1 MTFKPTGTEAK
12 VCDLIAKRQQLGIA
26 KYGTTVAQN
35 PLPLRQWLVHQQE
48 ELADALVYCT
58 RAIEE
63 LDASGVAAKKY
74 DATNCLGATVF
85 DVDGDVFL
93 KCVKSIDILAREV
106 ELFYEPYRVHNPTY
120 TIKFS
125 RIESVFGDAE
135 APMRFNCYARSGSG
149 GQGAQASSGAGPSGA
164 AVAQASS
171 GAGPS
176 GAAVAS
182 GPCLNDLVDR
192 SKGAVSAMRSIVD
205 LIDSGNRQVVSIKV
219 STALGDAVANTNG
232 LVFSEKVSIELELCK

>member
-1 MTFKPTGTEAK
+1 MTKKT
-12 VCDLIAKRQQLGIA
+12 
-26 KYGTTVAQN
+26 
-35 PLPLRQWLVHQQE
+35 
-48 ELADALVYCT
+48 
-58 RAIEE
+58 
-63 LDASGVAAKKY
+63 ASGAATKKY
-74 DATNCLGATVF
+74 DSTNCPGATVF

-135 APMRFNCYARSGSG
+135 APMRFNCYARSGSE
-149 GQGAQASSGAGPSGA
+149 GQGAQASSGAGP
-164 AVAQASS
+164 S

-192 SKGAVSAMRSIVD
+192 SKGAVGAMRAIVD

>member
-1 MTFKPTGTEAK
+1 MTFRPTGTEAK
-12 VCDLIAKRQQLGIA
+12 VCELIAKRQQLGIA

-135 APMRFNCYARSGSG
+135 APMRFNCYTRSGSE
-149 GQGAQASSGAGPSGA
+149 GQG
-164 AVAQASS
+164 AQASS

-192 SKGAVSAMRSIVD
+192 SKGAVGAMRSIVD

-219 STALGDAVANTNG
+219 STAMGDAVANANG

>member
-1 MTFKPTGTEAK
+1 MTKKT
-12 VCDLIAKRQQLGIA
+12 
-26 KYGTTVAQN
+26 
-35 PLPLRQWLVHQQE
+35 
-48 ELADALVYCT
+48 
-58 RAIEE
+58 
-63 LDASGVAAKKY
+63 ASGVAAKKY

-164 AVAQASS
+164 AVA
-171 GAGPS
+171 
-176 GAAVAS
+176 S
-182 GPCLNDLVDR
+182 GPCPNDLVDR

>member
-1 MTFKPTGTEAK
+1 MNIKPTGTEAK
-12 VCDLIAKRQQLGIA
+12 VCDLIAKRQMMGVN

-35 PLPLRQWLVHQQE
+35 PLTLRQWLVHQQE

-58 RAIEE
+58 RAIDE
-63 LDASGVAAKKY
+63 LDASGAAAKKY
-74 DATNCLGATVF
+74 DSTNCLGATVF

-93 KCVKSIDILAREV
+93 KCVKSIDVLAGEV
-106 ELFYEPYRVHNPTY
+106 ELFYEPYRLYNPTY

-135 APMRFNCYARSGSG
+135 APMRFNCYARSGAR
-149 GQGAQASSGAGPSGA
+149 GQ
-164 AVAQASS
+164 VAQASS
-171 GAGPS
+171 GAGGS

-192 SKGAVSAMRSIVD
+192 TNGAVGAMRSIVGQ
-205 LIDSGNRQVVSIKV
+205 IESGNRQVVSIRV
-219 STALGDAVANTNG
+219 ATSLGDAVACPNG

>member
-1 MTFKPTGTEAK
+1 MTKKT
-12 VCDLIAKRQQLGIA
+12 
-26 KYGTTVAQN
+26 
-35 PLPLRQWLVHQQE
+35 
-48 ELADALVYCT
+48 
-58 RAIEE
+58 
-63 LDASGVAAKKY
+63 ASGAATKKY
-74 DATNCLGATVF
+74 DSTNCPGATVF

-93 KCVKSIDILAREV
+93 KCVKSIDVLAGEV

-125 RIESVFGDAE
+125 RIESIVGDAE
-135 APMRFNCYARSGSG
+135 TPMRFNCYARSGEK
-149 GQGAQASSGAGPSGA
+149 GQ
-164 AVAQASS
+164 VAQASS

-192 SKGAVSAMRSIVD
+192 SKGAVGAMRAIVD

>member
-1 MTFKPTGTEAK
+1 MTKKT
-12 VCDLIAKRQQLGIA
+12 
-26 KYGTTVAQN
+26 
-35 PLPLRQWLVHQQE
+35 
-48 ELADALVYCT
+48 
-58 RAIEE
+58 
-63 LDASGVAAKKY
+63 ASGAAAKKY
-74 DATNCLGATVF
+74 DSTNCPGATVF

-135 APMRFNCYARSGSG
+135 APMRFNCYTRSGSE
-149 GQGAQASSGAGPSGA
+149 GQG
-164 AVAQASS
+164 AQASS

-219 STALGDAVANTNG
+219 STAMGDAVANANG